1 MSAQI
6 LWVLLLTFLINL
18 ISTLSY
24 SVRIVGIRTRK
35 IAVSFALFNVL
46 VLVSRTAN
54 GFQAPILANI
64 VEKNI
69 RLGRANPIDQ
79 FYWVLWMTSLSTL
92 VGALLIPSFQ
102 RLFSYAVVHFSRHKS
117 MPGLVLASVSS
128 RGFDL
133 IRSSTVAPS
142 FQNMTRLVDKG
153 PFPWRVF
160 VFNVVAVAVLT
171 VGVLASLYAGYLNP
185 GLRTTSSNLSSVIN
199 GLATILMFLF
209 IDPYLSILTDEV
221 AEGKYQ
227 EPAFR
232 NQVVILVIARLL
244 GTLLAQLVFLPAS
257 QLIVLIAEHM

>member
-1 MSAQI
+1 MSTQI
-6 LWVLLLTFLINL
+6 LWVLILTFLINL

-24 SVRIVGIRTRK
+24 SIRIVGIRTRK

-69 RLGRANPIDQ
+69 GPHSQNPIDK
-79 FYWVLWMTSLSTL
+79 FYWILWMTSIATL

-102 RLFSYAVVHFSRHKS
+102 RLFSYAVVHFSQHKS
-117 MPGLVLASVSS
+117 MPRLVLSS
-128 RGFDL
+128 LSPAGLSL
-133 IRSSTVAPS
+133 IRSSTVAPTYENIR
-142 FQNMTRLVDKG
+142 QLTGKG
-153 PFPWRVF
+153 PIPWRVF
-160 VFNVVAVAVLT
+160 LFNVIAVAVLT

-185 GLRTTSSNLSSVIN
+185 ALRTTSSNLSSVIN

-221 AEGKYQ
+221 TEGTY
-227 EPAFR
+227 EESAFR
-232 NQVVILVIARLL
+232 RQVVLMVIARLL
-244 GTLLAQLVFLPAS
+244 GTLVAQILFLPAS
-257 QLIVLIAEHM
+257 QLIVSVAERM